1 MKVKEQIQYGDR
13 PERMSPGLEKRLGDP
28 ESLYGKSPAM
38 KKGSKD
44 VERLVSSR
52 FQKVAEKLSSITG
65 IEDLSSMQVQQ
76 MVYQD
81 LMSKVPNIMQIESRH
96 KEELEQLAIE
106 ACLDEA
112 EATAD
117 EFEIRAYLNRTPIDT
132 SNFNYRPK
140 EEDEEEENEENE
152 IDFPSFDVEDLT
164 REEEIE
170 LEKHKRNLINAIIQG
185 SAKKAHYLFQKPEV
199 KARLDEIDPSLYR
212 DYLGVMAVNDFMYF
226 TMDDMIERMSQ
237 TGNGVA
243 GKVQLSNANEDG
255 EEGEDGGDEDGGTD
269 TIINAYGLLFPILC
283 HEIIKGI
290 EEVKA
295 RHGLPKDPSIRS
307 KVLGQTDLIT
317 NEPMQLRIGPEIVE
331 KIRNALPDKM
341 FDPDN
346 RGLINWF
353 HMALYQ
359 IPADDFLRIIG
370 NAISGDESKIKLAT
384 REFEE
389 AIKVAEGYKED
400 FESYREQ
407 NPPKDS
413 GMGNDVSDDDDD
425 DIDDDDLSSFFDDL
439 GISMS

>member
-1 MKVKEQIQYGDR
+1 
-13 PERMSPGLEKRLGDP
+13 
-28 ESLYGKSPAM
+28 
-38 KKGSKD
+38 
-44 VERLVSSR
+44 
-52 FQKVAEKLSSITG
+52 
-65 IEDLSSMQVQQ
+65 
-76 MVYQD
+76 
-81 LMSKVPNIMQIESRH
+81 
-96 KEELEQLAIE
+96 
-106 ACLDEA
+106 
-112 EATAD
+112 
-117 EFEIRAYLNRTPIDT
+117 
-132 SNFNYRPK
+132 
-140 EEDEEEENEENE
+140 
-152 IDFPSFDVEDLT
+152 
-164 REEEIE
+164 
-170 LEKHKRNLINAIIQG
+170 
-185 SAKKAHYLFQKPEV
+185 LFQKPEV